1 MGFKTPF
8 TIRFRKTPF
17 QNILRGSRRFERTL
31 RRNIYFWVGYSAYL
45 RHMNGHLFTLGNSR
59 YSSRYIFV
67 TVTLPKRLRI
77 CHLILDS
84 QWFQFCGC
92 IIIKSPR
99 QCLVALRGDVPV
111 VLPLYEKHWMCV
123 HAQLHFLWET
133 CDHRGVTIIR
143 GQLECEESMDEYER
157 NRIGQNY
164 RILNQWD
171 RASIIFHFNGPE
183 TSLSNVTRTGLSCR
197 HPL

>member
-1 MGFKTPF
+1 MGFKTSF

-59 YSSRYIFV
+59 YSSRYIFL

-133 CDHRGVTIIR
+133 CDHRVEWVEKSHLKGDHPAGWLSSEDGWSVK
-143 GQLECEESMDEYER
+143 
-157 NRIGQNY
+157 NRWMNMM
-164 RILNQWD
+164 
-171 RASIIFHFNGPE
+171 
-183 TSLSNVTRTGLSCR
+183 NVTGLAKIIGF
-197 HPL
+197 